1 MTKEQIGAAVAEM
14 RDRCSLGSRIFA
26 DADFAAWGAASVGDA
41 RQIVHDFVA
50 AERAAGN
57 GWLVEEH
64 EPRLRKDGKPRKG
77 ERREWRVSID
87 WAYRGNK

>member
-1 MTKEQIGAAVAEM
+1 MTREQIDDAVGEM
-14 RDRCSLGSRIFA
+14 RLRCRLGSRVFV
-26 DADFAAWGAASVGDA
+26 DADFAVWGAASVADA
-41 RQIVHDFVA
+41 RQIVGDFVA

-77 ERREWRVSID
+77 ERREWRVSVD
-87 WAYRGNK
+87 WACKGA